1 MEVEEKSLSSWVY
14 NVKKGEDNFLGRKRV
29 DYMAFST
36 GIIIPKRYH
45 ERFLKHLSKPIEGFG
60 FVRVKLFVEE
70 KEFGAIIR
78 KSSSKGRKGVVLEF
92 LYSEKSLHKLLRS
105 SLSTSYDYIIKY
117 IYENEKRPRF
127 IPKKHEEFLDFYKG
141 ENLDEFIIKLIP
153 NKTKILDDEDITYK
167 EYEEFKEDCIGIK
180 DVNKEIDYIHKFI
193 ESKGFEY
200 SKDLIKNFYL
210 CLKTKPFVILSGIS
224 GTGKSK
230 MVKLFAEALGANSK
244 NNRFKMI
251 PVKPEWSDSTDLLG
265 YRNIE
270 GNFILGIITSIAYS
284 AMKNPKFPY
293 FICLDEMNLA
303 RVEYYFSDILSL
315 METRRKDSN
324 LKIVTEK
331 FFSKE
336 QFGKDKEAFEK
347 YKDIYIPDNLY
358 IIGTVNMDE
367 TTFPFSKKVLDR
379 ANTIEFNN
387 IDLSYN
393 FEEFSLNKVEHKIYY
408 NDFLKSDFL
417 KIADCKEYK
426 DIALK
431 TIEELVK
438 INNILKP
445 FNQQFGFRV
454 RDEIVFYII
463 YALKD
468 NIMDFNKALDYSI
481 VQKILPKISG
491 SDIETLE
498 ILIKLF
504 NLLNNTNL
512 DVNLEEKDLEN
523 INVFYKL
530 TSEKLKNMIRRF
542 LKDGFTTFWQC

>member
-1 MEVEEKSLSSWVY
+1 M
-14 NVKKGEDNFLGRKRV
+14 
-29 DYMAFST
+29 
-36 GIIIPKRYH
+36 
-45 ERFLKHLSKPIEGFG
+45 
-60 FVRVKLFVEE
+60 
-70 KEFGAIIR
+70 
-78 KSSSKGRKGVVLEF
+78 
-92 LYSEKSLHKLLRS
+92 
-105 SLSTSYDYIIKY
+105 
-117 IYENEKRPRF
+117 
-127 IPKKHEEFLDFYKG
+127 DFYKG

-284 AMKNPKFPY
+284 AMKDPKFPY

-315 METRRKDSN
+315 METRRRDSN

-393 FEEFSLNKVEHKIYY
+393 FEEFSLNKVEPKVYY
-408 NDFLKSDFL
+408 NNFLKSDFL
-417 KIADCKEYK
+417 KIADCREYK

-431 TIEELVK
+431 VIEKLVN

-445 FNQQFGFRV
+445 YNQQFGFRV

-463 YALKD
+463 YALKH
-468 NIMDFNKALDYSI
+468 NVMDFNKALDYSI